1 MSQRLVTIAR
11 FRDIPP
17 AGLAQSILEAEGIT
31 SFLDDQYMVGVN
43 WLYSNALGGIKL
55 RVAEKD
61 AEEARKILAAYAL
74 QHQDAEPPAAGP
86 LPAAACP
93 KCGGTEI
100 VTRNYQR
107 KSAAL
112 TLLLSL
118 PLLIFSKRYQC
129 KKCGHRWK

>member
-11 FRDIPP
+11 YRDIPP

-31 SFLDDQYMVGVN
+31 SFLDNQFMVGVN
-43 WLYSNALGGIKL
+43 WLYSDALGGIKL
-55 RVAEKD
+55 RVAEND
-61 AEEARKILAAYAL
+61 VDEALKILEAYSSPDPHVE
-74 QHQDAEPPAAGP
+74 QAEAGQLPPS
-86 LPAAACP
+86 ACP

-100 VTRNYQR
+100 KTIDYQR

-112 TLLLSL
+112 SLLLSL

-129 KKCGHRWK
+129 VKCGHKWK